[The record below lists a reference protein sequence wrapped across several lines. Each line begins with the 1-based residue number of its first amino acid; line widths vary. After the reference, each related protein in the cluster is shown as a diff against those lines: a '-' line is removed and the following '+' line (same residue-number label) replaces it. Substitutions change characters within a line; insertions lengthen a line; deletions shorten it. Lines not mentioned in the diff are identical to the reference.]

1 MTPRRT
7 ELDDVEVRSENR
19 KGAAGAAVRPPG
31 PGRVTRVRCP
41 PRTTAGVCPGGTARC
56 SGHPGVRGRTPR
68 RWRCAPC
75 ASCAATRAADS
86 HPGRK
91 YSRER
96 NTAAR
101 TLNAIGEISRS
112 VTEEMRHRSRDP
124 RNGGSSRAGRHAESG
139 WPCHPPRAGARSAW
153 SGRSRRGPG
162 LRREGTILEAGHCNR
177 SHYGAARNRPAGGD
191 SAVPLAPRAT
201 RHGPPLQARAGQLLR
216 PMPPHRAAGLLASSS
231 DRGRQSGTG
240 TIPGST
246 MSRSAKKRAT

>member
-75 ASCAATRAADS
+75 ASCAAARAADS

-139 WPCHPPRAGARSAW
+139 WPCHPPGPAPGQPGPGGRGAALGSAARAPFLRPATATVLITVRPAI
-153 SGRSRRGPG
+153 GRPEAIVRCHWRRGRRATGRPCRPVPVSSYGRCRPTGRPG
-162 LRREGTILEAGHCNR
+162 SWPPART
-177 SHYGAARNRPAGGD
+177 GAASRAPAPSPARPC
-191 SAVPLAPRAT
+191 P
-201 RHGPPLQARAGQLLR
+201 
-216 PMPPHRAAGLLASSS
+216 
-231 DRGRQSGTG
+231 GR
-240 TIPGST
+240 
-246 MSRSAKKRAT
+246 